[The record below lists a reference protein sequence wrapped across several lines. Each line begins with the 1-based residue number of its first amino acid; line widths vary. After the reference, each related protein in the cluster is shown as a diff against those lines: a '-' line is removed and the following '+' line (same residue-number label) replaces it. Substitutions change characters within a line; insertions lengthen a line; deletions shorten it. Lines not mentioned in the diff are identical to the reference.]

1 MKKLIDKS
9 IFLCLLI
16 FNTSFAQEQNTIDW
30 QRGPSTYSITSKAQ
44 LFVPEDYVF
53 LGTKETD
60 KYLTL
65 TENLGSG
72 EEYFFGP
79 ANDSWESYFSFKD
92 LGYVKDDNDIDAKEL
107 LEQTIENQKH
117 ANSERKKRGWG
128 LLFIEG
134 WAIEPRYDS
143 RNNLLE
149 WAFLLKDEQNQSII
163 NYDTRILGRSGVMNV
178 ILVATPETLSSAVA
192 DFKQRIRGFEFVSG
206 EKYLEYKKGDRVAEF
221 GLAALIT
228 GGAAALATKKGV
240 WAAIVAF
247 FVAFKKLLIVGVLA
261 SLAWI
266 GSLFRKKK

>member
-1 MKKLIDKS
+1 MKKIIDKS

-16 FNTSFAQEQNTIDW
+16 FNTSFAQEHNTIDW

-65 TENLGSG
+65 SENFASG
-72 EEYFFGP
+72 EDYFFGP
-79 ANDSWESYFSFKD
+79 TNDSWESYFSFEN
-92 LGYVKDDNDIDAKEL
+92 LGYVEDDNDIDAKEL
-107 LEQTIENQKH
+107 LEQAIEAEKYGN
-117 ANSERKKRGWG
+117 AERKKNGWSP
-128 LLFIEG
+128 LYIEG
-134 WAIEPRYDS
+134 WEFEPRYDT

-149 WAFLLKDEQNQSII
+149 WAFLLKDEQNKPLI
-163 NYDTRILGRSGVMNV
+163 NYETRILGRSGVMNV
-178 ILVATPETLSSAVA
+178 VLVAAPEKLSSAVA
-192 DFKQRIRGFEFVSG
+192 DFKQKIRRFKFVSG
-206 EKYLEYKKGDRVAEF
+206 EKYSEYKEGDRVAEF

-228 GGAAALATKKGV
+228 GGVAALATKKGA

-247 FVAFKKLLIVGVLA
+247 FVAFKKLAIVGVLA
-261 SLAWI
+261 ILAWI